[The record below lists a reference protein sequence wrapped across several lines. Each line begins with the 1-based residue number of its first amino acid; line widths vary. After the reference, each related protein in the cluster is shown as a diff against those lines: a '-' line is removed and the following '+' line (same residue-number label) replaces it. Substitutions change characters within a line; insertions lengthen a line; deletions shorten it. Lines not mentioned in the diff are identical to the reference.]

1 MDPLTIGVIGS
12 GLFGGAASLFGS
24 HSANKQNLRIARE
37 QMAFQERMSNTAHQR
52 EVKDL
57 RKAGLNPLLSANGGA
72 TTPGGASAH
81 MVNEMEGMS
90 KALNP
95 LDIIAVEQG
104 RANVSKTDAE
114 TMVAENTAKN
124 LAEQNKNLAEQNQ
137 LLGAQTYESQARAAK
152 LYAEISGKTFTEA
165 GIDLFGINFK
175 FRSESYNNQPNQT
188 PVPAVRSSSEP
199 ARSQVVHSL
208 LRGEHHF

>member
-24 HSANKQNLRIARE
+24 HSANKQNLQIARE

-124 LAEQNKNLAEQNQ
+124 LAEQNKNLAEQNR

-152 LYAEISGKTFTEA
+152 LYAEMSGKTVDEA
-165 GIDLFGINFK
+165 GFELFGMK
-175 FRSESYNNQPNQT
+175 WKSTTTTYNNVPSTVPQPS
-188 PVPAVRSSSEP
+188 AKSSGFSGRLK
-199 ARSQVVHSL
+199 ALSVGDYSSFR
-208 LRGEHHF
+208 